1 MDKLKLHEQLHKNV
15 KTIKTEALGNY
26 VTITIKETV
35 HRCATV
41 MQGLEL
47 Y

>member
-1 MDKLKLHEQLHKNV
+1 MNNYKKMSKPS
-15 KTIKTEALGNY
+15 KTEALGNY

-35 HRCATV
+35 HRYASV